1 MNEGKKPIYKKWWI
15 WLIAFFA
22 VLVIY
27 GAVTGV
33 DQAQEEL
40 EKEEPAEAAAA
51 EVDETEEQEE
61 NAEEEELSR
70 EEEIQAIIE
79 SIIDEDIDR
88 TVINSNDVNYNAG
101 LDDGS
106 YLALPK
112 LTWEVK
118 NSADTTRDMLKQYS
132 DHIAAKLAEVSDI
145 SDVTVFWEVPH
156 HKEGDN
162 VAKFEYSRQD
172 DGMAIGEV
180 WFDELIRE

>member
-1 MNEGKKPIYKKWWI
+1 MKEGKKPIYKKWWA

-27 GAVTGV
+27 AAATGV
-33 DQAQEEL
+33 NQAQEEL
-40 EKEEPAEAAAA
+40 DNEEPAEAAAA
-51 EVDETEEQEE
+51 EVDETQDEAEEQEE
-61 NAEEEELSR
+61 LTR
-70 EEEIQAIIE
+70 EEEIQAFVQ
-79 SIIDEDIDR
+79 SIVDEDLNR

-101 LDDGS
+101 QDDGT

-132 DHIAAKLAEVSDI
+132 DHLAAKLAEESDI

-172 DGMAIGEV
+172 DGMAIGDV
-180 WFDELIRE
+180 WYDELIRE